1 MTRRL
6 RGALTEATVTD
17 APRLVNETAGQERRY
32 ACRLHHRTTANCRP
46 WEPGWRGPRHPRTT
60 PCARHRAHGWNP
72 GVSPASGS
80 ASAPGNAGVS
90 PASGRERRLVAAL
103 LLAALAACGGEYP
116 PPPATAQVPFA
127 EAIHGVEFED
137 PYRWLEVQDSP
148 ATRAFID
155 RQNEYAE
162 QILGQPPERDWARR
176 RLRELMGTPAIG
188 SPNKAGD
195 YELFTLR
202 RAGEELAS
210 IVRRN
215 APQNAPEGGLT
226 DIDPAGEY
234 EVLLDPADLSAD
246 YTHILDIVSVSPDG
260 RRLLYNVRVGGEDET
275 TVRLRDLE
283 HNVDLDFELPRALND
298 QAFFAKDGSG
308 IYYTV
313 RDRSE
318 GSRVRFHALGTDR
331 ADDALV
337 FGEGIGPRRFV
348 RAEQLDDT
356 KLLVGVQHGWAR
368 SELHLV
374 EVGTWQA
381 TPLVTDTE
389 ARFNTHTADG
399 RLFVRTNLD
408 APLNR
413 LMEVDLERPEVASWR
428 EVVAEASD
436 VLQGVAVIGD
446 KLYLTYLHHV
456 ASRIRVFEFDGTPA
470 GEVEVPEHHN
480 ASIRGAGEGKA
491 LLSLVSYLQP
501 PVTWLLDLETGTREV
516 FQEPQA
522 PFSSDGYVL
531 KQVRYTS
538 KDGTS
543 APMYV
548 AHRDDFEPDGST
560 PALLNGYGGFNV
572 SLTPRFNPLAALW
585 IEAGGVYAVA
595 TLRGGSE
602 YGEEWHQ
609 GGMLHNKQN
618 VFDDFISAAEWLVAE
633 GYSDPERLAIHG
645 ASNAG
650 LLVGAS
656 LTQRPD
662 LYRAVLCG
670 FPELDLIR
678 FYTFTETNNM
688 PALLEYGDGEIPDQ
702 FESLRGFSP
711 YQAVRDGVAYPA
723 VMLTQGDRDTRV
735 PPLQARKMAARLQ
748 ASTTSG
754 LPVILRY
761 HPYAGHAAS
770 RGLPM
775 SQRIEAVAAEATF
788 LLTQTGLAVPGIGAG
803 SSRAGP
809 TSAFTTA
816 D

>member
-1 MTRRL
+1 MAPETKRL
-6 RGALTEATVTD
+6 KEAVTGGTVTEAPRTVK
-17 APRLVNETAGQERRY
+17 ETTGRERRY
-32 ACRLHHRTTANCRP
+32 ACRLFRRTTANCRP

-60 PCARHRAHGWNP
+60 PYARHRAHGWH
-72 GVSPASGS
+72 
-80 ASAPGNAGVS
+80 AGVS
-90 PASGRERRLVAAL
+90 PASGRERRLVAL
-103 LLAALAACGGEYP
+103 LLLLALAACGGEYRP
-116 PPPATAQVPFA
+116 PPETTQVPFA
-127 EAIHGVEFED
+127 ETIHGVEFED
-137 PYRWLEVQDSP
+137 PYRWLDEQDSP

-162 QILGQPPERDWARR
+162 QILGEPPERDWARR
-176 RLRELMGTPAIG
+176 RLRELTDTPAIG

-195 YELFTLR
+195 FEVFTLR
-202 RAGEELAS
+202 RPGEELAS
-210 IVRRN
+210 IVRRK
-215 APQNAPEGGLT
+215 APENAPEGRPT
-226 DIDPAGEY
+226 RIDPASDY
-234 EVLLDPADLSAD
+234 EVLIDPADLSAD

-260 RRLLYNVRVGGEDET
+260 RLLLYSVRVGGEDET

-283 HNVDLDFELPRALND
+283 QDVDLDFELPRALND

-308 IYYTV
+308 IYYTI
-313 RDRSE
+313 RSRTE
-318 GSRVRFHALGTDR
+318 GSRVRFHTFGTDR
-331 ADDALV
+331 EDDALV
-337 FGEGIGPRRFV
+337 FGGGIGPRSFV

-374 EVGTWQA
+374 EVGTWQV
-381 TPLVTDTE
+381 TPLVTGTAD
-389 ARFNTHTADG
+389 RFNTHSAGG

-413 LMEVDLERPEVASWR
+413 LMEVDLERPEVADWR
-428 EVVAEASD
+428 EVVPEADD
-436 VLQGVAVIGD
+436 VLQGVAMIDG
-446 KLYLTYLHHV
+446 KLYLTYLHDV
-456 ASRIRVFEFDGTPA
+456 ASRIRVFELDGTPA
-470 GEVEVPEHHN
+470 GEVEVPEYHD
-480 ASIRGAGEGKA
+480 ASIRPAGEGKA
-491 LLSLVSYLQP
+491 LLTLVSFLQP
-501 PVTWLLDLETGTREV
+501 PVTWLLDLESGTREV
-516 FQEPQA
+516 FQEPQS
-522 PFSSDGYVL
+522 PFAADGYTVQ
-531 KQVRYTS
+531 QVRYTS

-543 APMYV
+543 APMYLV
-548 AHRDDFEPDGST
+548 HREDFEPDGST

-585 IEAGGVYAVA
+585 VEAGGVYAVA

-602 YGEEWHQ
+602 YGEEWHR
-609 GGMLHNKQN
+609 GGMLDNKQN
-618 VFDDFISAAEWLVAE
+618 VFDDFISAAEWLVE
-633 GYSDPERLAIHG
+633 SGYTDPQRLAIHG
-645 ASNAG
+645 ASNGG

-670 FPELDLIR
+670 FPELDLVR
-678 FYTFTETNNM
+678 FYTYTEANNM
-688 PALLEYGDGEIPDQ
+688 PALLEYGDGEIPEQ

-748 ASTTSG
+748 ASTSSG

-775 SQRIEAVAAEATF
+775 SERIEAIAAEATF
-788 LLTQTGLAVPGIGAG
+788 LMSQTGLAGAAALKAYKDG
-803 SSRAGP
+803 R
-809 TSAFTTA
+809 
-816 D
+816 

>member
-1 MTRRL
+1 MTSSSCRAPKL
-6 RGALTEATVTD
+6 HPLAIACLLGAV
-17 APRLVNETAGQERRY
+17 
-32 ACRLHHRTTANCRP
+32 
-46 WEPGWRGPRHPRTT
+46 
-60 PCARHRAHGWNP
+60 
-72 GVSPASGS
+72 
-80 ASAPGNAGVS
+80 
-90 PASGRERRLVAAL
+90 
-103 LLAALAACGGEYP
+103 LAACGGDYP
-116 PPPATAQVPFA
+116 PPPETEQIPFT
-127 EAIHGVEFED
+127 ETLHGVEFED
-137 PYRWLEVQDSP
+137 PYRWLEDQESEQ
-148 ATRAFID
+148 TRAFID

-162 QILGQPPERDWARR
+162 LIVGEPPEREWARR
-176 RLRELMGTPAIG
+176 RLGELIDTPAIG
-188 SPNKAGD
+188 NPNKAGE

-210 IVRRN
+210 IVRR
-215 APQNAPEGGLT
+215 PAPEDADAGPSK
-226 DIDPAGEY
+226 IDPAGEY
-234 EVLLDPADLSAD
+234 EVVIDPAEAGGEYAHLG
-246 YTHILDIVSVSPDG
+246 IVGVSSDG
-260 RRLLYNVRVGGEDET
+260 GQMLYNVRIGGEDET
-275 TVRLRDLE
+275 TIRLRDLE
-283 HNVDLDFELPRALND
+283 RNVDLDFELPRALND

-313 RDRSE
+313 RDRHE
-318 GSRVRFHALGTDR
+318 GSRVRLHRFGTDR

-337 FGEGIGPRRFV
+337 FGEGIGPRAFV
-348 RAEQLDDT
+348 RAEQLDEA

-368 SELHLV
+368 SDVYLV
-374 EVGTWQA
+374 EIGTWNV
-381 TPLVTDTE
+381 TPIVEGME
-389 ARFNTHTADG
+389 ARFNTHHHDG

-413 LMEVDLERPEVASWR
+413 LVEVDLERPEVADWR
-428 EVVAEASD
+428 EVVPEAED
-436 VLQGVAVIGD
+436 VLHGMSVIDG

-456 ASRIRVFEFDGTPA
+456 ASRIRVFELDGTPA
-470 GEVEVPEHHN
+470 GEVEAPEHHN
-480 ASIRGAGEGKA
+480 ATIRGAGEGKA

-501 PVTWLLDLETGTREV
+501 SVTYLLDLETGEREV
-516 FQEPQA
+516 FREPQA
-522 PFSSDGYVL
+522 PFDGAGYVL

-543 APMYV
+543 APMYI
-548 AHRDDFEPDGST
+548 AHREGFEPDGTT

-585 IEAGGVYAVA
+585 LEAGGVYAVA

-609 GGMLHNKQN
+609 AGMLHNKQT
-618 VFDDFISAAEWLVAE
+618 VFDDFISAGEWLIAE
-633 GYSDPERLAIHG
+633 GYSDPDRLAIHG
-645 ASNAG
+645 ASNGG

-678 FYTFTETNNM
+678 FYTFTEANNM

-711 YQAVRDGVAYPA
+711 YQAIRDGVAYPA

-735 PPLQARKMAARLQ
+735 PPLQARKVAARLQ
-748 ASTTSG
+748 AATSSG
-754 LPVILRY
+754 LPVIMRY

-775 SQRIEAVAAEATF
+775 SERIEFVAAEATF
-788 LLTQTGLAVPGIGAG
+788 LLTQTGLGGAG
-803 SSRAGP
+803 DRVLNAQRRGRYNL
-809 TSAFTTA
+809 
-816 D
+816 

>member
-1 MTRRL
+1 MTKL
-6 RGALTEATVTD
+6 LTSICT
-17 APRLVNETAGQERRY
+17 
-32 ACRLHHRTTANCRP
+32 
-46 WEPGWRGPRHPRTT
+46 GP
-60 PCARHRAHGWNP
+60 
-72 GVSPASGS
+72 
-80 ASAPGNAGVS
+80 
-90 PASGRERRLVAAL
+90 L
-103 LLAALAACGGEYP
+103 LLGLAACGGDYP
-116 PPPATAQVPFA
+116 PPPETERIAFT
-127 EAIHGVEFED
+127 ETLHGVEFED
-137 PYRWLEVQDSP
+137 PYRWLEDQDSP
-148 ATRAFID
+148 ETRAFID

-162 QILGQPPERDWARR
+162 LIVGEPSERDWARR
-176 RLRELMGTPAIG
+176 RLRELLDTPAVG

-202 RAGEELAS
+202 RAGEELAA
-210 IVRRN
+210 IVRRE
-215 APQNAPEGGLT
+215 APDDAPEAGPVP
-226 DIDPAGEY
+226 IDPAGEY
-234 EVLLDPADLSAD
+234 EVVIDPAEAGGD
-246 YTHILDIVSVSPDG
+246 YAHLGIVAVSPDG
-260 RRLLYNVRVGGEDET
+260 KLLLYNVRIGGEDET

-283 HNVDLDFELPRALND
+283 RNVDLDFELPRALND
-298 QAFFAKDGSG
+298 QAFFAKDDSG

-313 RDRSE
+313 RDRVE
-318 GSRVRFHALGTDR
+318 GSRVRFHRFGTAR

-337 FGEGIGPRRFV
+337 FGEGIGPRSFV
-348 RAEQLDDT
+348 RAELLDEE

-368 SELHLV
+368 SDLYLV
-374 EVGTWQA
+374 ETGTWEA
-381 TPLVTDTE
+381 TPIVAGME
-389 ARFNTHTADG
+389 ARFNTHHSDG

-413 LMEVDLERPEVASWR
+413 LMEIDLDRPEVEAWR
-428 EVVAEASD
+428 EVVPEADD
-436 VLQGVAVIGD
+436 VLQGVSIIGG

-456 ASRIRVFEFDGTPA
+456 ASRIRVFELDGTPA

-501 PVTWLLDLETGTREV
+501 PVTWLLDLKAGRREV
-516 FQEPQA
+516 FQEARA
-522 PFSSDGYVL
+522 PFSGDGYVL

-543 APMYV
+543 APMYI
-548 AHRDDFEPDGST
+548 AHRADFEPDGTT

-585 IEAGGVYAVA
+585 LEAGGVYAVA

-602 YGEEWHQ
+602 YGEEWHRA
-609 GGMLHNKQN
+609 GMLHNKQT
-618 VFDDFISAAEWLVAE
+618 VFDDFISAGEWLIAE
-633 GYSDPERLAIHG
+633 GYSHPDRLAIQG
-645 ASNAG
+645 ASNGG

-688 PALLEYGDGEIPDQ
+688 PALLEYGDGEVPDQ

-711 YQAVRDGVAYPA
+711 YQAIRDGVAYPA
-723 VMLTQGDRDTRV
+723 VMLTQGDLDTRV
-735 PPLQARKMAARLQ
+735 PPLQARKVTARLQ
-748 ASTTSG
+748 AATSSE
-754 LPVILRY
+754 LPVIMRY

-775 SQRIEAVAAEATF
+775 SERIEFVAAEATF
-788 LLTQTGLAVPGIGAG
+788 LMTQTGLTAPGVG
-803 SSRAGP
+803 SEE
-809 TSAFTTA
+809 
-816 D
+816 

>member
-1 MTRRL
+1 MLDSTTHL
-6 RGALTEATVTD
+6 RDYEATASRLPK
-17 APRLVNETAGQERRY
+17 APSLIFAG
-32 ACRLHHRTTANCRP
+32 L
-46 WEPGWRGPRHPRTT
+46 
-60 PCARHRAHGWNP
+60 
-72 GVSPASGS
+72 
-80 ASAPGNAGVS
+80 
-90 PASGRERRLVAAL
+90 L
-103 LLAALAACGGEYP
+103 LLALGACGGDYP
-116 PPPATAQVPFA
+116 PPPETEQIPFT
-127 EAIHGVEFED
+127 ETLHGVDFED
-137 PYRWLEVQDSP
+137 PYRWLEGEDSP
-148 ATRAFID
+148 ETRAFID

-162 QILGQPPERDWARR
+162 LIVGEPPEREWARR
-176 RLRELMGTPAIG
+176 RLSELIDTPAIG
-188 SPNKAGD
+188 SPNKAGE

-202 RAGEELAS
+202 RTGEELAS
-210 IVRRN
+210 IVRR
-215 APQNAPEGGLT
+215 PAPEDAEAGPVK
-226 DIDPAGEY
+226 IDPAGEY
-234 EVLLDPADLSAD
+234 EVVIDPAEAGGEYAHLG
-246 YTHILDIVSVSPDG
+246 IVGVSPDG
-260 RRLLYNVRVGGEDET
+260 GQMLYNVRIGGEDET

-283 HNVDLDFELPRALND
+283 QNVDLDFELPRALND

-313 RDRSE
+313 RDRHE
-318 GSRVRFHALGTDR
+318 GSRVRLHRFGTDR
-331 ADDALV
+331 ADDVLV
-337 FGEGIGPRRFV
+337 FGDGIGPRAFV
-348 RAEQLDDT
+348 RAEQLDDA

-368 SELHLV
+368 SDLYLV
-374 EVGTWQA
+374 EVGTWNV
-381 TPLVTDTE
+381 TPIVEGME
-389 ARFNTHTADG
+389 ARFNTHHHDG
-399 RLFVRTNLD
+399 RLFVRTNLN

-413 LMEVDLERPEVASWR
+413 LMEVDLERPEVADWR
-428 EVVAEASD
+428 EVVAEAED
-436 VLQGVAVIGD
+436 VLQGVSVIDG

-456 ASRIRVFEFDGTPA
+456 ASRIRVFELDGTPA
-470 GEVEVPEHHN
+470 GEIEVPDHHN

-501 PVTWLLDLETGTREV
+501 PVTYLLDLETGEREV
-516 FQEPQA
+516 FREPQA
-522 PFSSDGYVL
+522 PFDGAGYVL

-543 APMYV
+543 APMYI
-548 AHRDDFEPDGST
+548 AHREGFEPDGTT

-585 IEAGGVYAVA
+585 LEAGGVYAVA

-618 VFDDFISAAEWLVAE
+618 VFDDFISAGEWLIAE
-633 GYSDPERLAIHG
+633 GYSDPDRLAIHG
-645 ASNAG
+645 ASNGG

-678 FYTFTETNNM
+678 FYTFTDANNM

-711 YQAVRDGVAYPA
+711 YQAIRDGVAYPA

-735 PPLQARKMAARLQ
+735 PPLQARKVAARLQ
-748 ASTTSG
+748 AATSSG
-754 LPVILRY
+754 LPVIMRY

-775 SQRIEAVAAEATF
+775 SERIEFVAAEATF
-788 LLTQTGLAVPGIGAG
+788 LLTQTGLGAPGTAAED
-803 SSRAGP
+803 RPQGP
-809 TSAFTTA
+809 S
-816 D
+816 

>member
-1 MTRRL
+1 MTSSSCQVPTL
-6 RGALTEATVTD
+6 HPLAIACLLGAV
-17 APRLVNETAGQERRY
+17 
-32 ACRLHHRTTANCRP
+32 
-46 WEPGWRGPRHPRTT
+46 
-60 PCARHRAHGWNP
+60 
-72 GVSPASGS
+72 
-80 ASAPGNAGVS
+80 
-90 PASGRERRLVAAL
+90 
-103 LLAALAACGGEYP
+103 LAACGGDYP
-116 PPPATAQVPFA
+116 PPPRAEQIPFT
-127 EAIHGVEFED
+127 ETLHGVEFED
-137 PYRWLEVQDSP
+137 PYRWLEDQDSP
-148 ATRAFID
+148 ETRAFID

-162 QILGQPPERDWARR
+162 LIVGEPPEREWARR
-176 RLRELMGTPAIG
+176 RLGELIDTPAIG
-188 SPNKAGD
+188 NPNKTGE

-210 IVRRN
+210 IVRRP
-215 APQNAPEGGLT
+215 APKDADAGPSK
-226 DIDPAGEY
+226 IDPAGDY
-234 EVLLDPADLSAD
+234 EVVVDPAEAGGEYAHLG
-246 YTHILDIVSVSPDG
+246 IVGVSPDG
-260 RRLLYNVRVGGEDET
+260 GQMLYNVRIGGEDET
-275 TVRLRDLE
+275 TVRLRNLE
-283 HNVDLDFELPRALND
+283 QNVDLDFELPRALND

-313 RDRSE
+313 RDRHE
-318 GSRVRFHALGTDR
+318 GSRVRLHQFGTDR

-337 FGEGIGPRRFV
+337 FGEGTGPRAFV
-348 RAEQLDDT
+348 RAEQLDEA

-368 SELHLV
+368 SDLYLV
-374 EVGTWQA
+374 EVGTWNV
-381 TPLVTDTE
+381 TPIVEGME
-389 ARFNTHTADG
+389 ARFNTHHHDG

-413 LMEVDLERPEVASWR
+413 LMEVDLDQPEVAEWR
-428 EVVAEASD
+428 EVVAEAED
-436 VLQGVAVIGD
+436 VLQGVSVIDG

-456 ASRIRVFEFDGTPA
+456 ASRIRVFDLDGTPA
-470 GEVEVPEHHN
+470 GEVEVPDHRN

-501 PVTWLLDLETGTREV
+501 PVTYLLDLETGEREV
-516 FQEPQA
+516 FREPQA
-522 PFSSDGYVL
+522 PFDGDGYVL

-543 APMYV
+543 APMYI

-585 IEAGGVYAVA
+585 LEAGGVYAVA

-609 GGMLHNKQN
+609 AGMLHNKQT
-618 VFDDFISAAEWLVAE
+618 VFDDFISAGEWLIAE
-633 GYSDPERLAIHG
+633 GYSDPDRLAIHG
-645 ASNAG
+645 ASNGG

-678 FYTFTETNNM
+678 FYTFTEANNM

-711 YQAVRDGVAYPA
+711 YQAIRDDVAYPA

-735 PPLQARKMAARLQ
+735 PPLQARKVAARLQ
-748 ASTTSG
+748 AATSSG
-754 LPVILRY
+754 LPVIMRY

-775 SQRIEAVAAEATF
+775 SERIEFVAAEATF
-788 LLTQTGLAVPGIGAG
+788 LLSQTGLGAPGTAAED
-803 SSRAGP
+803 RPQGP
-809 TSAFTTA
+809 S
-816 D
+816 

>member
-1 MTRRL
+1 MKKL
-6 RGALTEATVTD
+6 LTSICT
-17 APRLVNETAGQERRY
+17 G
-32 ACRLHHRTTANCRP
+32 
-46 WEPGWRGPRHPRTT
+46 
-60 PCARHRAHGWNP
+60 
-72 GVSPASGS
+72 
-80 ASAPGNAGVS
+80 
-90 PASGRERRLVAAL
+90 L
-103 LLAALAACGGEYP
+103 LLLGLAACGGDYP
-116 PPPATAQVPFA
+116 PPPETEQIPFT
-127 EAIHGVEFED
+127 ETLHGVEFED
-137 PYRWLEVQDSP
+137 PYRWLEDQDSP
-148 ATRAFID
+148 ETRAFID

-162 QILGQPPERDWARR
+162 LIVGEPPERDWARR
-176 RLRELMGTPAIG
+176 RLSELIDTPAVG
-188 SPNKAGD
+188 SPNKAGE

-202 RAGEELAS
+202 RTGEELTS
-210 IVRRN
+210 IVRR
-215 APQNAPEGGLT
+215 PAPEDAEAGPAK
-226 DIDPAGEY
+226 IDPAGEY
-234 EVLLDPADLSAD
+234 EVVIDPAEAGSEYAHLG
-246 YTHILDIVSVSPDG
+246 IVSVSPDG
-260 RRLLYNVRVGGEDET
+260 KLLLYNVRIGGEDET

-283 HNVDLDFELPRALND
+283 QNVDLDFEMPRALND

-313 RDRSE
+313 RDRVE
-318 GSRVRFHALGTDR
+318 GSRVRFHRFRTDR
-331 ADDALV
+331 AEDALV
-337 FGEGIGPRRFV
+337 FGEGIGPRAFV
-348 RAEQLDDT
+348 RAEQLDEE

-368 SELHLV
+368 SDVYLV
-374 EVGTWQA
+374 EIGTWRV
-381 TPLVTDTE
+381 TPIVEGME
-389 ARFNTHTADG
+389 ARFNTHHNDG

-413 LMEVDLERPEVASWR
+413 LMEIDLDRPEVANWS
-428 EVVAEASD
+428 EVVPEADD
-436 VLQGVAVIGD
+436 VLQGVSVIDG

-456 ASRIRVFEFDGTPA
+456 ASRIRVFELDGTPA
-470 GEVEVPEHHN
+470 GEIELPEHHN

-516 FQEPQA
+516 FREAQA
-522 PFSSDGYVL
+522 PFSGDNYVL

-543 APMYV
+543 APMYI
-548 AHRDDFEPDGST
+548 AHREDFEPDGTT
-560 PALLNGYGGFNV
+560 PVLLNGYGGFNV

-585 IEAGGVYAVA
+585 LEAGGVYAVA

-609 GGMLHNKQN
+609 SGMLHNKQT
-618 VFDDFISAAEWLVAE
+618 VFDDFISAGEWLIAE
-633 GYSDPERLAIHG
+633 GYSDPDRLAIHG
-645 ASNAG
+645 ASNGG

-711 YQAVRDGVAYPA
+711 YQAIRDGVAYPA
-723 VMLTQGDRDTRV
+723 VMLTQGDLDTRV
-735 PPLQARKMAARLQ
+735 PPLQARKVAARLQ
-748 ASTTSG
+748 AATSSG
-754 LPVILRY
+754 LPVIMRY

-775 SQRIEAVAAEATF
+775 SERIEFVAAEATF
-788 LLTQTGLAVPGIGAG
+788 LLTQTGLGAPGGQ
-803 SSRAGP
+803 R
-809 TSAFTTA
+809 
-816 D
+816 

>member
-1 MTRRL
+1 MTSSSCQVPTL
-6 RGALTEATVTD
+6 HPLAIACLLGAV
-17 APRLVNETAGQERRY
+17 
-32 ACRLHHRTTANCRP
+32 
-46 WEPGWRGPRHPRTT
+46 
-60 PCARHRAHGWNP
+60 
-72 GVSPASGS
+72 
-80 ASAPGNAGVS
+80 
-90 PASGRERRLVAAL
+90 
-103 LLAALAACGGEYP
+103 LAACGGDYP
-116 PPPATAQVPFA
+116 PPPQTEQIPFT
-127 EAIHGVEFED
+127 ETIHGVEFED
-137 PYRWLEVQDSP
+137 PYRWLEDEDSTE
-148 ATRAFID
+148 TRAFID

-162 QILGQPPERDWARR
+162 LIVGEPPEREWARR
-176 RLRELMGTPAIG
+176 RLGELTDTPAIG
-188 SPNKAGD
+188 SPNKAGE

-210 IVRRN
+210 IVRRD
-215 APQNAPEGGLT
+215 APEDAAEAGPVQ
-226 DIDPAGEY
+226 IDPEGEY
-234 EVLLDPADLSAD
+234 EVVIDPAEAGGEYAHLG
-246 YTHILDIVSVSPDG
+246 ILGVSSDG
-260 RRLLYNVRVGGEDET
+260 GQMLYNVRIGGEDET

-283 HNVDLDFELPRALND
+283 QNVDLDFGLPRALND

-313 RDRSE
+313 RDRHE
-318 GSRVRFHALGTDR
+318 GSRVRFHRFGTDR
-331 ADDALV
+331 ADDVLV
-337 FGEGIGPRRFV
+337 FGEGIGPRSFV

-368 SELHLV
+368 SDLYLV
-374 EVGTWQA
+374 EIGTWNV
-381 TPLVTDTE
+381 TPIVEGME
-389 ARFNTHTADG
+389 ARFNTHHDDG

-413 LMEVDLERPEVASWR
+413 LMEVDLERPEVADWR
-428 EVVAEASD
+428 EVVPEAED
-436 VLQGVAVIGD
+436 VLQGVSVIDG

-456 ASRIRVFEFDGTPA
+456 ASRIRVFDLDGTPA
-470 GEVEVPEHHN
+470 GEVEVPDHHN
-480 ASIRGAGEGKA
+480 ATIRGAGEGKA

-501 PVTWLLDLETGTREV
+501 PVTYLLDLETGEREV
-516 FQEPQA
+516 FREPQA
-522 PFSSDGYVL
+522 PFDGAGYVL

-543 APMYV
+543 APMYI
-548 AHRDDFEPDGST
+548 AHKEGFEPDGTT

-585 IEAGGVYAVA
+585 LEAGGVYAVA

-609 GGMLHNKQN
+609 AGMLHNKQT
-618 VFDDFISAAEWLVAE
+618 VFDDFISAGEWLIAE
-633 GYSDPERLAIHG
+633 GYSDPDRLAIHG
-645 ASNAG
+645 ASNGG

-678 FYTFTETNNM
+678 FYTFTEANNM

-702 FESLRGFSP
+702 FASLRGFSP
-711 YQAVRDGVAYPA
+711 YQAIRDGVAYPA

-735 PPLQARKMAARLQ
+735 PPLQARKVAARLQ
-748 ASTTSG
+748 AATSSG
-754 LPVILRY
+754 LPVIMRY

-775 SQRIEAVAAEATF
+775 SERIEFVAAEATF
-788 LLTQTGLAVPGIGAG
+788 LLTQTGLVEPPDSGHH
-803 SSRAGP
+803 P
-809 TSAFTTA
+809 
-816 D
+816 

>member
-1 MTRRL
+1 MTKSL
-6 RGALTEATVTD
+6 PLIGTGLF
-17 APRLVNETAGQERRY
+17 
-32 ACRLHHRTTANCRP
+32 
-46 WEPGWRGPRHPRTT
+46 
-60 PCARHRAHGWNP
+60 
-72 GVSPASGS
+72 
-80 ASAPGNAGVS
+80 
-90 PASGRERRLVAAL
+90 VAA
-103 LLAALAACGGEYP
+103 LAALAACGGEYP
-116 PPPATAQVPFA
+116 PPPETERVPVV
-127 EAIHGVEFED
+127 ETIHGVEFED
-137 PYRWLEVQDSP
+137 PYRWLDEQDSA

-162 QILGQPPERDWARR
+162 QILGEPAERDWARR
-176 RLRELMGTPAIG
+176 RLRELMDTPAIG
-188 SPNKAGD
+188 VPNKAGD

-202 RAGEELAS
+202 RPGEELAS
-210 IVRRN
+210 IVRRE
-215 APQNAPEGGLT
+215 APGDAAEAGPVK
-226 DIDPAGEY
+226 IDPAGEY
-234 EVLLDPADLSAD
+234 EVVIDPADLGGE
-246 YTHILDIVSVSPDG
+246 YTHLGIGAVSPDG
-260 RRLLYNVRVGGEDET
+260 RLMLYNVRVGGEDET

-283 HNVDLDFELPRALND
+283 QKVDLDFELPRALND

-308 IYYTV
+308 IYYTI
-313 RDRSE
+313 RDRIE
-318 GSRVRFHALGTDR
+318 GSRVRFYTFGTDR
-331 ADDALV
+331 AEDALV
-337 FGEGIGPRRFV
+337 FGEGIGPRSFV

-381 TPLVTDTE
+381 TPLVTDTS
-389 ARFNTHTADG
+389 ARFNTHNVGG

-408 APLNR
+408 APMNR
-413 LMEVDLERPEVASWR
+413 LMEVDLERPEVANPGGALSRHTRTSPSARHRALGWNWR
-428 EVVAEASD
+428 EVVPEAED
-436 VLQGVAVIGD
+436 VLQGVAVIDD

-480 ASIRGAGEGKA
+480 ASIRAAGKGKA

-501 PVTWLLDLETGTREV
+501 PVTWLLDLETGERQV
-516 FQEPQA
+516 FRKPQA
-522 PFSSDGYVL
+522 PFSADGYVL

-538 KDGTS
+538 KDGAS

-548 AHRDDFEPDGST
+548 VHRADFEPDGSA

-585 IEAGGVYAVA
+585 VEAGGVYAVA

-618 VFDDFISAAEWLVAE
+618 VFDDFISAGEWLIAE
-633 GYSDPERLAIHG
+633 GYSDPDRLAIHG
-645 ASNAG
+645 ASNGG

-678 FYTFTETNNM
+678 FYTYTEANNM

-702 FESLRGFSP
+702 FESLRAFSP

-748 ASTTSG
+748 ASTSSG
-754 LPVILRY
+754 LPVMLRY

-770 RGLPM
+770 RGLSQ

-788 LLTQTGLAVPGIGAG
+788 LMSQTGLAAPETE
-803 SSRAGP
+803 S
-809 TSAFTTA
+809 
-816 D
+816 

>member
-1 MTRRL
+1 MTKSL
-6 RGALTEATVTD
+6 
-17 APRLVNETAGQERRY
+17 PLVGTG
-32 ACRLHHRTTANCRP
+32 L
-46 WEPGWRGPRHPRTT
+46 
-60 PCARHRAHGWNP
+60 
-72 GVSPASGS
+72 
-80 ASAPGNAGVS
+80 
-90 PASGRERRLVAAL
+90 LVAA
-103 LLAALAACGGEYP
+103 LAALAACGGEYP
-116 PPPATAQVPFA
+116 PPPETERVPFN
-127 EAIHGVEFED
+127 ETIHGVEFED
-137 PYRWLEVQDSP
+137 PYRWLDEQDSP

-162 QILGQPPERDWARR
+162 QILGEPAERDWARR
-176 RLRELMGTPAIG
+176 RLRELMDTPAIG
-188 SPNKAGD
+188 GPNKAGD

-202 RAGEELAS
+202 RPGEELAS
-210 IVRRN
+210 IVRRE
-215 APQNAPEGGLT
+215 APGDAPEAGPAK
-226 DIDPAGEY
+226 IDPAGEY
-234 EVLLDPADLSAD
+234 EVVIDPAELGGE
-246 YTHILDIVSVSPDG
+246 YTHLGIGSVSPDG
-260 RRLLYNVRVGGEDET
+260 RLMLYNVRIGGEDET

-283 HNVDLDFELPRALND
+283 QNVDLEFELPRALND

-308 IYYTV
+308 IYYTI
-313 RDRSE
+313 RDRYE
-318 GSRVRFHALGTDR
+318 GSRVRFYTFGTDR
-331 ADDALV
+331 AEDTLV
-337 FGEGIGPRRFV
+337 FGEGIGPRSFV
-348 RAEQLDDT
+348 RAEQLDDAL
-356 KLLVGVQHGWAR
+356 LLVGVQHGWAR
-368 SELHLV
+368 SDLYLV
-374 EVGTWQA
+374 EVGTWKV
-381 TPLVTDTE
+381 TPIVAGME
-389 ARFNTHTADG
+389 ARFNTHNADG

-413 LMEVDLERPEVASWR
+413 LMEVDLERPQVGNWR
-428 EVVAEASD
+428 EVVPEADD
-436 VLQGVAVIGD
+436 VLQGVAVIDD
-446 KLYLTYLHHV
+446 KLYLTYLHDV

-501 PVTWLLDLETGTREV
+501 PVTWLLDLEAGTRQV
-516 FQEPQA
+516 FREPQA
-522 PFSSDGYVL
+522 PFTADGYVL

-548 AHRDDFEPDGST
+548 VHRDDFEPDGST

-585 IEAGGVYAVA
+585 VEAGGVYAVA

-618 VFDDFISAAEWLVAE
+618 VFDDFISAGEWLLAE
-633 GYSDPERLAIHG
+633 GYSHPDRLAIHG
-645 ASNAG
+645 ASNGG

-678 FYTFTETNNM
+678 FYTYTEANNM

-748 ASTTSG
+748 ASTSSG

-770 RGLPM
+770 RGLPL
-775 SQRIEAVAAEATF
+775 SQRIEAVVAEAAF
-788 LLTQTGLAVPGIGAG
+788 LMTQTGLVMPERLAGA
-803 SSRAGP
+803 
-809 TSAFTTA
+809 TTA
-816 D
+816 S

>member
-1 MTRRL
+1 MMPGSL
-6 RGALTEATVTD
+6 NLPK
-17 APRLVNETAGQERRY
+17 PRFPMFAG
-32 ACRLHHRTTANCRP
+32 
-46 WEPGWRGPRHPRTT
+46 
-60 PCARHRAHGWNP
+60 
-72 GVSPASGS
+72 
-80 ASAPGNAGVS
+80 
-90 PASGRERRLVAAL
+90 L
-103 LLAALAACGGEYP
+103 LLGLAACGGDYP
-116 PPPATAQVPFA
+116 PPPETERIAFIETL
-127 EAIHGVEFED
+127 HGVEFED
-137 PYRWLEVQDSP
+137 PYRWLEDQDSP
-148 ATRAFID
+148 ETRAFID

-162 QILGQPPERDWARR
+162 LIVGEPPERDWARR
-176 RLRELMGTPAIG
+176 RLRELLDTPAVG
-188 SPNKAGD
+188 SPNKAGE

-202 RAGEELAS
+202 RTGEELAS
-210 IVRRN
+210 IVRRE
-215 APQNAPEGGLT
+215 APDDAPGAGPAP
-226 DIDPAGEY
+226 IDPAGEY
-234 EVLLDPADLSAD
+234 EVVIDPAEAGSD
-246 YTHILDIVSVSPDG
+246 YAHLGIVSVSPDG
-260 RRLLYNVRVGGEDET
+260 KLLLYNVRIGGEDET

-283 HNVDLDFELPRALND
+283 RNVDLDFELPRALND

-313 RDRSE
+313 RDRIE
-318 GSRVRFHALGTDR
+318 GSRVRFHRFGTAR
-331 ADDALV
+331 ADDTLV
-337 FGEGIGPRRFV
+337 FGEGIGPRSFV
-348 RAEQLDDT
+348 RAELLDEE

-368 SELHLV
+368 SDLYLV
-374 EVGTWQA
+374 EIGTWEA
-381 TPLVTDTE
+381 TPIVAGME
-389 ARFNTHTADG
+389 ARFNTHHSDG

-413 LMEVDLERPEVASWR
+413 LMEVDLDLPEVAHWR
-428 EVVAEASD
+428 EVVPEADD
-436 VLQGVAVIGD
+436 VLQGVSVLDG

-456 ASRIRVFEFDGTPA
+456 ASRIRVFQLDGTPA

-501 PVTWLLDLETGTREV
+501 PVTWLLDLKAGTREV
-516 FQEPQA
+516 FQEARA
-522 PFSSDGYVL
+522 PFSGDDYVL

-548 AHRDDFEPDGST
+548 AHRADFEPDGST

-585 IEAGGVYAVA
+585 LEAGGVYAVA

-602 YGEEWHQ
+602 YGEEWHRA
-609 GGMLHNKQN
+609 GMLHNKQT
-618 VFDDFISAAEWLVAE
+618 VFDDFISAGEWLIAE
-633 GYSDPERLAIHG
+633 GYSDPDRLAIHG
-645 ASNAG
+645 ASNGG

-711 YQAVRDGVAYPA
+711 YQAIRDGVAYPA
-723 VMLTQGDRDTRV
+723 VMLTQGDLDTRV
-735 PPLQARKMAARLQ
+735 PPLQARKVAARLQ
-748 ASTTSG
+748 AATSSG
-754 LPVILRY
+754 LPVIMRY

-775 SQRIEAVAAEATF
+775 SERIEFVAAEATF
-788 LLTQTGLAVPGIGAG
+788 LLTQTGLTAPGVG
-803 SSRAGP
+803 SEE
-809 TSAFTTA
+809 
-816 D
+816 

>member
-1 MTRRL
+1 MPKPNLGTRVARPRATREPLRAPVIGRTDGTRASCPHPAQRAGLLGVVPSYLRTPLRL
-6 RGALTEATVTD
+6 F
-17 APRLVNETAGQERRY
+17 
-32 ACRLHHRTTANCRP
+32 C
-46 WEPGWRGPRHPRTT
+46 
-60 PCARHRAHGWNP
+60 
-72 GVSPASGS
+72 
-80 ASAPGNAGVS
+80 
-90 PASGRERRLVAAL
+90 AAL
-103 LLAALAACGGEYP
+103 ACSIFAACGGEYP
-116 PPPATAQVPFA
+116 PPPSTEQIPFT
-127 EAIHGVEFED
+127 ETIHGVEFQD
-137 PYRWLEVQDSP
+137 PYRWLEDQDSP

-210 IVRRN
+210 IVRRE
-215 APQNAPEGGLT
+215 APEDAPEGAPGP
-226 DIDPAGEY
+226 IDPARDY
-234 EVLLDPADLSAD
+234 EVVVDPADLGGD
-246 YTHILDIVSVSPDG
+246 YTHLDVVSVSPDG
-260 RRLLYNVRVGGEDET
+260 RLLLYNVRVGGEDET
-275 TVRLRDLE
+275 TARLRDLE
-283 HNVDLDFELPRALND
+283 QNVDLDFELPRALND

-318 GSRVRFHALGTDR
+318 GSRVRFHTFGTDR

-337 FGEGIGPRRFV
+337 FGEGIGPRSFV
-348 RAEQLDDT
+348 RAEQLDDAL
-356 KLLVGVQHGWAR
+356 LLVGVQHGWAR
-368 SELHLV
+368 SDLHLV
-374 EVGTWQA
+374 EVGTWKA

-413 LMEVDLERPEVASWR
+413 LMEVDLDRPAVASPGGALSRHTRTSPSARHRALGWNWR
-428 EVVAEASD
+428 EVVPEADD
-436 VLQGVAVIGD
+436 VLQGVAVIDG

-470 GEVEVPEHHN
+470 GEVEVPEHHS
-480 ASIRGAGEGKA
+480 ASIRAAGEGKA
-491 LLSLVSYLQP
+491 LLSLVSFLQP
-501 PVTWLLDLETGTREV
+501 PVTWLLDLEAGTREI
-516 FQEPQA
+516 FREPQA
-522 PFSSDGYVL
+522 LFSADGYTVQ
-531 KQVRYTS
+531 QVRYTS

-548 AHRDDFEPDGST
+548 VHREDFESDGSA

-618 VFDDFISAAEWLVAE
+618 VFDDFISAGEWLIAE

-645 ASNAG
+645 ASNGG

-678 FYTFTETNNM
+678 FYTFTDANNM

-711 YQAVRDGVAYPA
+711 YQAVKDGVAYPA

-748 ASTTSG
+748 AATSSG

-770 RGLPM
+770 RGLPT
-775 SQRIEAVAAEATF
+775 SERIEFVAAEAAF
-788 LLTQTGLAVPGIGAG
+788 LFTQTGLGA
-803 SSRAGP
+803 AG
-809 TSAFTTA
+809 TA
-816 D
+816 SGD

>member
-1 MTRRL
+1 MTSSSCQVPTL
-6 RGALTEATVTD
+6 HPLAIACLLGAV
-17 APRLVNETAGQERRY
+17 
-32 ACRLHHRTTANCRP
+32 
-46 WEPGWRGPRHPRTT
+46 
-60 PCARHRAHGWNP
+60 
-72 GVSPASGS
+72 
-80 ASAPGNAGVS
+80 
-90 PASGRERRLVAAL
+90 
-103 LLAALAACGGEYP
+103 LAACGGDYP
-116 PPPATAQVPFA
+116 PPPETEQIPFT
-127 EAIHGVEFED
+127 ETLHGVEFED
-137 PYRWLEVQDSP
+137 PYRWLEDEDSTE
-148 ATRAFID
+148 TRAFID

-162 QILGQPPERDWARR
+162 LIVGEPPEREWARR
-176 RLRELMGTPAIG
+176 RLGELIDTPAIG
-188 SPNKAGD
+188 NPNKTGE

-210 IVRRN
+210 IVRRP
-215 APQNAPEGGLT
+215 APKDADAGPSK
-226 DIDPAGEY
+226 IDPAGDY
-234 EVLLDPADLSAD
+234 EVVVDPTEAGGEYAHLG
-246 YTHILDIVSVSPDG
+246 IVGVSPDG
-260 RRLLYNVRVGGEDET
+260 GQMLYNVRIGGEDET
-275 TVRLRDLE
+275 TIRLRDLE
-283 HNVDLDFELPRALND
+283 RNVDLDFELPRALND

-313 RDRSE
+313 RDRHE
-318 GSRVRFHALGTDR
+318 GSRVRLHQFGTDR

-337 FGEGIGPRRFV
+337 FGEGTGPRAFV
-348 RAEQLDDT
+348 RAEQLDEA

-368 SELHLV
+368 SDLYLV
-374 EVGTWQA
+374 EVGTWNV
-381 TPLVTDTE
+381 TPIVEGME
-389 ARFNTHTADG
+389 ARFNTHHHDG

-413 LMEVDLERPEVASWR
+413 LMEVDLDQPEVAEWR
-428 EVVAEASD
+428 EVVAEAED
-436 VLQGVAVIGD
+436 VLQGVSVIDG

-456 ASRIRVFEFDGTPA
+456 ASRIRVFDLDGTPA
-470 GEVEVPEHHN
+470 GEVEVPDHRN
-480 ASIRGAGEGKA
+480 ASIRGAGEGRA

-501 PVTWLLDLETGTREV
+501 PVTYLLDLETGEREV
-516 FQEPQA
+516 FRGPQA
-522 PFSSDGYVL
+522 PFDGDGYVL

-543 APMYV
+543 APMYI

-585 IEAGGVYAVA
+585 LEAGGVYAVA

-609 GGMLHNKQN
+609 AGMLHNKQT
-618 VFDDFISAAEWLVAE
+618 VFDDFISAGEWLIAE
-633 GYSDPERLAIHG
+633 GYSEPDRLAIHG
-645 ASNAG
+645 ASNGG

-678 FYTFTETNNM
+678 FYTFTEANNM

-711 YQAVRDGVAYPA
+711 YQAIRDDVAYPA

-735 PPLQARKMAARLQ
+735 PPLQARKVAARLQ
-748 ASTTSG
+748 AATSSG
-754 LPVILRY
+754 LPVIMRY

-775 SQRIEAVAAEATF
+775 SERIEFVAAEATF
-788 LLTQTGLAVPGIGAG
+788 LLTQTGLGAPGTAAED
-803 SSRAGP
+803 RPQGP
-809 TSAFTTA
+809 S
-816 D
+816 

>member
-1 MTRRL
+1 MKKL
-6 RGALTEATVTD
+6 LTSI
-17 APRLVNETAGQERRY
+17 
-32 ACRLHHRTTANCRP
+32 RT
-46 WEPGWRGPRHPRTT
+46 G
-60 PCARHRAHGWNP
+60 
-72 GVSPASGS
+72 
-80 ASAPGNAGVS
+80 
-90 PASGRERRLVAAL
+90 L
-103 LLAALAACGGEYP
+103 LLLGLAACGGDYP
-116 PPPATAQVPFA
+116 PPPETEQIAFT
-127 EAIHGVEFED
+127 ETLHGVEFED
-137 PYRWLEVQDSP
+137 SYRWLEDQDSP
-148 ATRAFID
+148 ETRAFID

-162 QILGQPPERDWARR
+162 QIVGEPPERDWARR
-176 RLRELMGTPAIG
+176 RLSELIDAPAVG
-188 SPNKAGD
+188 SPNKAGE

-202 RAGEELAS
+202 RTGEELAA
-210 IVRRN
+210 IVRR
-215 APQNAPEGGLT
+215 PAPEDAEAGPVK
-226 DIDPAGEY
+226 IDPAGDY
-234 EVLLDPADLSAD
+234 EVVIDPAEVGSEYAHLG
-246 YTHILDIVSVSPDG
+246 IVSVSPDG
-260 RRLLYNVRVGGEDET
+260 KLLLYNVRIGGADET

-283 HNVDLDFELPRALND
+283 QNVDLDFEMPRALND

-313 RDRSE
+313 RDRVE
-318 GSRVRFHALGTDR
+318 GSRVRLHRFGTDR
-331 ADDALV
+331 AEDALV
-337 FGEGIGPRRFV
+337 FGEGIGPRAFV
-348 RAEQLDDT
+348 RAEQLDEE

-368 SELHLV
+368 SDVYIV
-374 EVGTWQA
+374 EVGTWRA
-381 TPLVTDTE
+381 TPIVEGME
-389 ARFNTHTADG
+389 ARFNTHHNDG

-413 LMEVDLERPEVASWR
+413 LMEIDLDRPEVANWN
-428 EVVAEASD
+428 EVVPEADD
-436 VLQGVAVIGD
+436 VLQGVSVIDG

-456 ASRIRVFEFDGTPA
+456 ASRIRVFELDGTPA
-470 GEVEVPEHHN
+470 GEIEVPEHHN

-501 PVTWLLDLETGTREV
+501 PVTWLLDLEAGTREV
-516 FQEPQA
+516 FREAQA
-522 PFSSDGYVL
+522 PFSGDGYVL

-543 APMYV
+543 APMYI
-548 AHRDDFEPDGST
+548 AHREDFEPDGTT

-585 IEAGGVYAVA
+585 LEAGGVYAVA

-609 GGMLHNKQN
+609 AGMLHNKQT
-618 VFDDFISAAEWLVAE
+618 VFDDFISAGEWLVAE

-645 ASNAG
+645 ASNGG

-711 YQAVRDGVAYPA
+711 YQAIRDGVAYPA
-723 VMLTQGDRDTRV
+723 VMLTQGDLDTRV
-735 PPLQARKMAARLQ
+735 PPLQARKVAARLQ
-748 ASTTSG
+748 AATSSS
-754 LPVILRY
+754 LPVIMRY

-775 SQRIEAVAAEATF
+775 SERLEFVAAEATF
-788 LLTQTGLAVPGIGAG
+788 LLTQTGLVAPE
-803 SSRAGP
+803 
-809 TSAFTTA
+809 
-816 D
+816 